1 MSLRA
6 CDDLVIL
13 EAYIEEYLLRG
24 DFVSRRRDV
33 VRMLM
38 RRGYRRRYIHAGIRR
53 LFRDQHLLGSS
64 SAGRPN
70 NIAEQALLPG
80 VIDRLKARAAEQNRA
95 RAPGSAASR

>member
-6 CDDLVIL
+6 CNDLVIL

-38 RRGYRRRYIHAGIRR
+38 RRGYRRRDIHARIRR
-53 LFRDQHLLGSS
+53 LFRDQHLVGSS

-70 NIAEQALLPG
+70 NIAEQSLLAG
-80 VIDRLKARAAEQNRA
+80 VINGLQAREAARNRA
-95 RAPGSAASR
+95 RAPGASAGR